1 MFYLLLAV
9 FIIFVI
15 GCLLGS
21 YQVQARGR
29 LVKRTWHI
37 QIRLMCAGK
46 IFGLHW
52 SDCSD
57 RPRTVH
63 FILFWIPFSFSPG
76 SGKRQKKNELKQ
88 KGIVSII
95 RRGKQLKRMVPLTTQ
110 IRHLVHVRSCQVQG
124 ETHFNPAITGLI
136 YIFTQ
141 IMNFFDITPQI
152 QLQPCFFPG
161 DSSVSGIIDLQFSG
175 LSLFIL
181 ALKEWRTWRTMSKA

>member
-9 FIIFVI
+9 FFIFVI

-21 YQVQARGR
+21 YQVQATGR
-29 LVKRTWHI
+29 LFKGTWHI

-46 IFGLHW
+46 IFGLNW

-57 RPRTVH
+57 RSRTVH
-63 FILFWIPFSFSPG
+63 FILFWIPFSFSQKIG
-76 SGKRQKKNELKQ
+76 RHQKKNERKQ
-88 KGIVSII
+88 KGISSII
-95 RRGKQLKRMVPLTTQ
+95 QRGEQLKRMIPLTRQ
-110 IRHLVHVRSCQVQG
+110 IRQLLHIRNCQIQG
-124 ETHFNPAITGLI
+124 ETHFDPAITGLI

-141 IMNFFDITPQI
+141 INHFFNITPQI
-152 QLQPCFFPG
+152 QLRPCFFPG